1 MKVAIVG
8 TGRVGTA
15 IAKAL
20 KNYKIVGLSSRKKE
34 DAFLCIKSTGCSN
47 WSSFAY
53 QITRTADIVFLTVP
67 DSKIEDVYKDIERN
81 NGFKTNSVVIHTSG
95 ALSSDIFKEARL
107 VRKGRLSMHPVSS
120 FVSPNLPDGTIFAL
134 EGDEYGIRVGKQ
146 IVKDLNGKYFIVPKE
161 IKPLYHAMLN
171 FGASHLIALLQMGA
185 SLLEASGI
193 KGREELILS
202 LAERTLKNAK
212 EIGLQNALTGP
223 IERGDVETVELELK
237 ALKQV
242 SPETLNIY
250 KILSLETLKIAEKKG
265 ISSEKINRLEKL
277 LTLNFK
283 L

>member
-47 WSSFAY
+47 WSPFAHK
-53 QITRTADIVFLTVP
+53 ITKTADIVFLTVP
-67 DSKIEDVYKDIERN
+67 DSSIDEVYTRIKEN
-81 NGFKTNSVVIHTSG
+81 NGFKSNSVVIHTSG
-95 ALSSDIFKEARL
+95 ILPSVIFKR
-107 VRKGRLSMHPVSS
+107 RGRLSMHPVSS
-120 FVSPNLPDGTIFAL
+120 FVSPDLPDGTIFAL
-134 EGDEYGIRVGKQ
+134 EGDEYGIRVGKK
-146 IVKDLNGKYFIVPKE
+146 IVKDLRGNYFIISREAKS
-161 IKPLYHAMLN
+161 IYHTALN
-171 FGASHLIALLQMGA
+171 FGASYLITLLQIAG
-185 SLLEASGI
+185 SLLKKSGI
-193 KGREELILS
+193 KGSKELILS
-202 LAERTLKNAK
+202 LAERTIKNAK
-212 EIGLQNALTGP
+212 ESGLQNALTGP

-250 KILSLETLKIAEKKG
+250 KILSLETLKIVEKKG
-265 ISSEKINRLEKL
+265 ISSEKIARLEKL